1 MWEFH
6 LFDRIIG
13 NPPYIR
19 RKNLESE
26 PKEEPAKMCAN
37 MLDNEDFESFSLNY
51 IEIEWF
57 ERNEFL
63 ECSDAYY
70 ANLFKATPK
79 SLYINWA
86 AALQIQFFVSSLDQ
100 SFGGTRKIWCRE
112 YLRNFVESASRRCE
126 KMKRDY
132 ITPFLGYL

>member
-1 MWEFH
+1 
-6 LFDRIIG
+6 
-13 NPPYIR
+13 
-19 RKNLESE
+19 
-26 PKEEPAKMCAN
+26 
-37 MLDNEDFESFSLNY
+37 MLDNEDFETFSLNY

-86 AALQIQFFVSSLDQ
+86 AALQIHFLSLRWT
-100 SFGGTRKIWCRE
+100 SRLAGREKSGVRNTFGTLSKAQRGAVK
-112 YLRNFVESASRRCE
+112 
-126 KMKRDY
+126 K
-132 ITPFLGYL
+132 